1 MKNIKDFKIILK
13 ENDNLKI
20 NLPSN
25 YNNETL
31 NQFLGKKREI
41 ETLSKPIINTKII
54 VNSEECKKS
63 SKIKE
68 NNNKSNKQ
76 QILKKG
82 CLEMSKIPF
91 TCGEYFYFEKHQIGT
106 GSFANVFCG
115 THKIKNFK
123 VAIKVPND
131 KATSDMI
138 DLEVKFTK
146 LLQKEIGFPSLFHSY
161 NINKKNIIVE
171 SLLGPSLDKLFNY
184 CGKKFPLKT
193 VCLIGV
199 EILKR
204 LQSMHKYG
212 LIHRDLK
219 PNNFTWGNFSLNNN
233 NNNNLINSNNNIN
246 KEYNLTTI
254 YLIDFGLSC
263 PYIDM
268 SNGLLYGNSK
278 GNKFVGT
285 LRYSSINSHKG
296 VRLCRKDDL
305 ESLIYILI
313 YFYKGKL
320 PWQDVKGKDE
330 NEKHDKVKELKMKIT
345 TAELCEGMPDEFEK
359 MLCYIKNIL
368 FDEYPNY
375 NKLFNY
381 FKAILDRIKT
391 DNNEENDFNYIW
403 EKIISENC
411 NEPEYNSSNENK
423 KDNISKIFQGYP
435 DEIKK
440 YIRKKYSNKTNI
452 ANISMGSSSDTK
464 SNLSTSNS
472 SEVNK

>member
-1 MKNIKDFKIILK
+1 MKDIKDFKIILK

-25 YNNETL
+25 YNNESS
-31 NQFLGKKREI
+31 NEFLGKKREI
-41 ETLSKPIINTKII
+41 ESISKPIINTKII
-54 VNSEECKKS
+54 VNSEYFKN
-63 SKIKE
+63 SKNKE

-82 CLEMSKIPF
+82 CLETSKIPF
-91 TCGEYFYFEKHQIGT
+91 TCGEYFYFEKHKIGI
-106 GSFANVFCG
+106 GSFGNVFCG

-131 KATSDMI
+131 KANSEMI
-138 DLEVKFTK
+138 DLEVKYTK
-146 LLQKEIGFPSLFHSY
+146 LLQKETGFPSLFHSY

-219 PNNFTWGNFSLNNN
+219 PNNFTWGNFSINN
-233 NNNNLINSNNNIN
+233 NNNNLINNEININ
-246 KEYNLTTI
+246 KEYNITTL

-263 PYIDM
+263 PYMDM

-305 ESLIYILI
+305 ESLMYILI

-320 PWQDVKGKDE
+320 PWQDVDAKDE
-330 NEKHDKVKELKMKIT
+330 KEKQEKVKEQKTKIT

-381 FKAILDRIKT
+381 LKSILDRIKT
-391 DNNEENDFNYIW
+391 DNNEENEFNYIW
-403 EKIISENC
+403 EKLISEDCIEAESINL
-411 NEPEYNSSNENK
+411 NSENK
-423 KDNISKIFQGYP
+423 KDNINKIFQGYP
-435 DEIKK
+435 EEIKK
-440 YIRKKYSNKTNI
+440 YIRKKYSNKANRTNI
-452 ANISMGSSSDTK
+452 SIGSSSDTK

-472 SEVNK
+472 SETNK